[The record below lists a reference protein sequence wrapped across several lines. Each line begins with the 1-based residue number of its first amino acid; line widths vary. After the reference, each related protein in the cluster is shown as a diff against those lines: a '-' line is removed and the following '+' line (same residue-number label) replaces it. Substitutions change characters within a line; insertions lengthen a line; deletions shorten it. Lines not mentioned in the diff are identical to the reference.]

1 MHDSTVQYSHVIG
14 FWILDSG
21 ILLYVSWRWEVRVSM
36 IMLFGMLKLLLVLVI
51 MVEGA
56 IFLVIVNRILY
67 S

>member
-1 MHDSTVQYSHVIG
+1 M
-14 FWILDSG
+14 
-21 ILLYVSWRWEVRVSM
+21 RVSM